1 MTGPEQVPEAVA
13 DRGQIPGGIVGLLVA
28 LACVVVFVTG
38 FLVGMPELSY
48 FLAGAVVV
56 GGGIA
61 TILHFL
67 HR

>member
-1 MTGPEQVPEAVA
+1 MKGPEQDPVAVM
-13 DRGQIPGGIVGLLVA
+13 DKSPIPGGIVGILVA

-56 GGGIA
+56 GGAVA
-61 TILHFL
+61 TILHFS